1 MSHLRYNLA
10 RSGRT
15 SARSVLVTGACGFLG
30 RRVCQAL
37 SATGWRVTGLD
48 RRLAPLEK
56 DIDVNGFHEFW
67 RCDLRDAVSIA
78 RRQPPRP
85 FDAIVHLDGSPPG
98 QGSLEEMLAE
108 NAAGTAALLDVL
120 GGTDCHVVLF
130 STGLVYGPQKPP
142 LREAMVCLPVDAYAR
157 SKLVAESL
165 ARARCE
171 ISSTPLTIV
180 RPSVVYGEGAPGL
193 WLNTL
198 LTTLRKGDPF
208 ATMDGEQIRDFL
220 HVDDAAEA
228 VLAILETGTVGT
240 WNVASG
246 TGWTVRAAARLAGDI
261 AGRADLIHI
270 GALGYRPGEVSD
282 FRLEAEPFKRATGWA
297 PQIDLPTGLRQLW
310 NSIS

>member
-1 MSHLRYNLA
+1 MSPH
-10 RSGRT
+10 SQ
-15 SARSVLVTGACGFLG
+15 RSVLVTGASGFVG
-30 RRVCQAL
+30 RRVCETL
-37 SATGWRVTGLD
+37 SAAGWRVTGLD
-48 RRLAPLEK
+48 QRVTPLET
-56 DIDVNGFHEFW
+56 DLDVNVFHEFW
-67 RCDLRDAVSIA
+67 RCDLRGVASIA
-78 RRQPPRP
+78 RRQGRRP
-85 FDAIVHLDGSPPG
+85 FDAIVHLDGVLPSP
-98 QGSLEEMLAE
+98 GSLDEMLTV

-120 GGTDCHVVLF
+120 AEPDCHVVLF

-180 RPSVVYGEGAPGL
+180 RPSVVYGTGGPSGM

-198 LTTLRKGDPF
+198 LTTLRKGEPF

-228 VLAILETGTVGT
+228 VLAILETETVGT

-246 TGWTVRAAARLAGDI
+246 IGWTVRAAARLAADI

-282 FRLEAEPFKRATGWA
+282 FRLEAEPFKRATGWE
-297 PQIDLPTGLRQLW
+297 PRIDLATGLRQLW
-310 NSIS
+310 KSIS